1 MVRLLLLVVLVASLG
16 NTGCGGCNEDGLRN
30 LPDARPAD
38 AAEIDAPVDGPL
50 QPVTLTVIKNRA
62 PVVGVRVYFLNA
74 DSSLVKTIDTD
85 DYGQASAIM
94 AAGGSVTAIDPFPRD
109 PDPGVREVIVGDN
122 DLATFAGVK
131 PGDQLV
137 LTRNEPRRIS
147 VTLQIPDVPE
157 ASSYEVSTTC
167 GAGTISTGGGSALA
181 AIGEISLQDC
191 PATADIVVV
200 AIDDKTSLPRSA
212 LQRADVAV
220 SDGLAIDLTAST
232 FQPLSDV
239 TFRFTGVPEVG
250 SLAFQH
256 FAVSP
261 RGTFGVPFGGLVSL
275 ESGAGMLTLQEP
287 MGALGGI
294 ITANLFT
301 GSRQHVVDRVAAA
314 STYTTDM
321 AGLLPTINFATYEAI
336 YQRLV
341 WDEDATGA
349 TPDLTIGAID
359 VSATS
364 ERRWRWVIAAPYRK
378 GELVFPTLPDEI
390 ASWAPS
396 PSDSVGTERQ
406 INVKVTGGYDAIR
419 NRVLDLRE
427 AFNGTGNAIGFVG
440 ATGRAIL
447 AQPESSEVR
456 RSR

>member
-1 MVRLLLLVVLVASLG
+1 MRLLLLVVLVASLG
-16 NTGCGGCNEDGLRN
+16 TTGCGGCNEDGLRN

-38 AAEIDAPVDGPL
+38 AAEIDAPIDGPDR
-50 QPVTLTVIKNRA
+50 PVTLTVIKNRT

-74 DSSLVKTIDTD
+74 DSSLVKATDTD

-94 AAGGSVTAIDPFPRD
+94 VAGGSVTAIDPFPRD

-131 PGDQLV
+131 PGDELV
-137 LTRNEPRRIS
+137 LSRNEPRRIS
-147 VTLQIPDVPE
+147 LRLLIPDDPE

-167 GAGTISTGGGSALA
+167 GSGTISTGGELRLA
-181 AIGEISLQDC
+181 AVGEISLQDC
-191 PATADIVVV
+191 PAAADFVVV
-200 AIDDKTSLPRSA
+200 AIDGKTSLPRAA

-220 SDGLAIDLTAST
+220 SDGATIDLSASP
-232 FQPLSDV
+232 FQPLSNV
-239 TFRFTGVPEVG
+239 TFKFTSAPEVG
-250 SLAFQH
+250 GLAFQH
-256 FAVSP
+256 FPVSP
-261 RGTFGVPFGGLVSL
+261 RGAFGVPFGGFVSL
-275 ESGAGMLTLQEP
+275 EGGAGMLTIQEP

-301 GSRQHVVDRVAAA
+301 GSRQHVVDRVGPA
-314 STYTTDM
+314 STYTTDL
-321 AGLLPTINFATYEAI
+321 AGLLPTINFASYDAT

-364 ERRWRWVIAAPYRK
+364 ERTWRWVIAAPYRR
-378 GELVFPTLPDEI
+378 GELTFPTLPDEI
-390 ASWAPS
+390 ARWAPS
-396 PSDSVGTERQ
+396 PGDSVSVERQ

-427 AFNGTGNAIGFVG
+427 VFNSTGNPIGFVG

-447 AQPESSEVR
+447 AQPDSVEVR